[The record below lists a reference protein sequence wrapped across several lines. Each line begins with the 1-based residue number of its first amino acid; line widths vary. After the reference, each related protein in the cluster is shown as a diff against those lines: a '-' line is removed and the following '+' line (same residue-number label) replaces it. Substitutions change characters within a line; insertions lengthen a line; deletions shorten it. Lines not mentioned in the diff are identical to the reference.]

1 MWYVDI
7 IHLGVSHR
15 VYYIFWSQYPNL
27 PAQIQA
33 AYQDMDQHALPLPPP
48 PEPPGPALPAPEM
61 PLAQPAPPL
70 PVPFAPAPFPMPPP
84 AAVAQLPEAQ
94 RPFSPAWQVHDLG
107 HIDVVCSGCGALH
120 WMDEK
125 LSASTCNYIIFGM
138 CCFSGKMDLPK
149 LHEPPEL
156 LELLTGTDD
165 IAKNFCKDIRSYN
178 NALAMTSL
186 GCKTDSSVNQGGG
199 PYVFKVHGRLTHQAG
214 SLLPPPDGQ
223 PTYAQLYIY
232 DSADALNYHM
242 GHQANS
248 TLHRQTMQRLQ
259 DMLWHKHP
267 GAQLYKQAH
276 ELTCNMGPDQDCNIA
291 LHFDKS
297 CD

>member
-1 MWYVDI
+1 
-7 IHLGVSHR
+7 
-15 VYYIFWSQYPNL
+15 
-27 PAQIQA
+27 
-33 AYQDMDQHALPLPPP
+33 
-48 PEPPGPALPAPEM
+48 
-61 PLAQPAPPL
+61 
-70 PVPFAPAPFPMPPP
+70 
-84 AAVAQLPEAQ
+84 
-94 RPFSPAWQVHDLG
+94 
-107 HIDVVCSGCGALH
+107 VVCSGCGALH

-125 LSASTCNYIIFGM
+125 LSSSTRNNIMFGM

-149 LHEPPEL
+149 LHEPPPEL
-156 LELLTGTDD
+156 LQLLTGTDD
-165 IAKNFCKDIRSYN
+165 MAKNFCKDIHSYK

-297 CD
+297 CDRHRYNIPTATSNEIAVILPGSEDQPQGDRDIILRRKDGALMRIDYRHPFYLSLHYVLLFPTGQLGWYPYIGFKAGEMVPDAEELEPNAGENSYLGATSRTNLF